1 MDIKS
6 PLLILLE
13 MLGGLIANFVSSF
26 QLIFNKMLELFVSLS
41 IISGLGPLGFVASA
55 VIGSVVFFLVIKLV
69 FGTSK
74 ELIYIS
80 LFYFLM
86 LILFSISLVST

>member
-13 MLGGLIANFVSSF
+13 MLGGLIENFVSSF
-26 QLIFNKMLELFVSLS
+26 QLVFSKMVELFITLDK
-41 IISGLGPLGFVASA
+41 ISGLGIPGFIIA
-55 VIGSVVFFLVIKLV
+55 ILTGSVVGFLVIKFV

-80 LFYFLM
+80 LFYFMM
-86 LILFSISLVST
+86 LILLSISLASI